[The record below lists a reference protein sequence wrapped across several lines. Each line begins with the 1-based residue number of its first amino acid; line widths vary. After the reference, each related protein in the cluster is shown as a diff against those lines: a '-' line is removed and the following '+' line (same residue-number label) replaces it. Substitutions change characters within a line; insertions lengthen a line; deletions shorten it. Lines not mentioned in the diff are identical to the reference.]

1 MLERPGLVAPCV
13 CREQTRL
20 FQGRE
25 TGFEMI
31 RILVPNGHLYI
42 KHQKICEKLFRW
54 HLGASPG
61 NPHRRA
67 SNMLPT
73 M

>member
-42 KHQKICEKLFRW
+42 KHQKICEKLF
-54 HLGASPG
+54 
-61 NPHRRA
+61 
-67 SNMLPT
+67 
-73 M
+73 